1 MNNPA
6 LSIQRTPIVRT
17 NVLGVGVSAVNIP
30 MAVAEMER
38 WIVADAR
45 QYVCVSGAHGVM
57 ESQRDETLRAIHN
70 RAGMVTPDGMPLVWM
85 SRLHGAKH
93 VSRVY
98 GPDLMLAFLEQSA
111 GKGYRHFF
119 YGGAEGVPER
129 LAQTLRARFPDL
141 IVAGTYSPPFR
152 ALDPDEQ
159 RGIAERINAV
169 RPDVVWVGLSTP
181 KQEYWMAANRAH
193 LDAPVLMGVGAA
205 FDFHAGLKPQ
215 APLWMQRNGLEWLF
229 RLATEPKRLWRR
241 YAYIVPMFSLLVLLQ
256 ELGLRRRPL

>member
-1 MNNPA
+1 MSNSVP
-6 LSIQRTPIVRT
+6 IIHPTPISRT
-17 NVLGVGVSAVNIP
+17 NVLGVGVSAINIP
-30 MAVAEMER
+30 TAVAEMER
-38 WIVADAR
+38 WIAEGAR
-45 QYVCVSGAHGVM
+45 HYVCVSGAHGVM

-111 GKGYRHFF
+111 GKAYRHFF

-129 LAQTLRARFPDL
+129 LVQALQTRFPDL

-152 ALDPDEQ
+152 ALTADEQ
-159 RGIAERINAV
+159 RGILEHINAAK
-169 RPDVVWVGLSTP
+169 PDVVWVGLSTP
-181 KQEYWMAANRAH
+181 KQEYWMAANRAQ
-193 LDAPVLMGVGAA
+193 LNAPVLMGVGAA

-229 RLATEPKRLWRR
+229 RLVTEPKRLWRR
-241 YAYIVPMFSLLVLLQ
+241 YAYIVPMFLFLVVLQ